1 MAQGFKFC
9 FTFFNSNK
17 QTHTYIMAKA
27 MKVMKSMKKAMKSM
41 KAKKSMRKKAMKK
54 SIIARGKRAKSS
66 VFRGSKAKTQG
77 GLQKK
82 DLVKNKRGKVVS
94 RKQSEAS
101 KKKFR
106 KNGLDKFAAAVKSA
120 RKALGIRGFVP
131 IGGKTSRGQALL
143 KKARSIYK
151 K

>member
-1 MAQGFKFC
+1 M
-9 FTFFNSNK
+9 
-17 QTHTYIMAKA
+17 A
-27 MKVMKSMKKAMKSM
+27 MKRVMKSM
-41 KAKKSMRKKAMKK
+41 KAKKSMKKGGMRKKAMKK
-54 SIIARGKRAKSS
+54 SVIARGRGAKAR
-66 VFRGSKAKTQG
+66 VFRGIKSKTQG
-77 GLQKK
+77 GLKK
-82 DLVKNKRGKVVS
+82 TDLVKNKRGKVVS

>member
-1 MAQGFKFC
+1 M
-9 FTFFNSNK
+9 N
-17 QTHTYIMAKA
+17 
-27 MKVMKSMKKAMKSM
+27 SM
-41 KAKKSMRKKAMKK
+41 KAKKSMKKGGMRKKAMKK
-54 SIIARGKRAKSS
+54 SVIARGRGAKAR
-66 VFRGSKAKTQG
+66 VFRGIKAKTQG
-77 GLQKK
+77 GLKK
-82 DLVKNKRGKVVS
+82 TDLVKNKRGKIVS

-101 KKKFR
+101 KKTFR

-120 RKALGIRGFVP
+120 RKALGIKGFVP